1 MTNERLKNEETFGD
15 VQWLDEVAL
24 HRAIV
29 GGDPE
34 AFAELIR
41 RFDPVVRAH
50 VSRSTV
56 EELVEEEMAE
66 FWIALIR
73 DPRLREWDA
82 DQGGLLAPWIGSIAA
97 RWCAVNLQVLPRAA

>member
-1 MTNERLKNEETFGD
+1 MTNERIKSEETVGD

-24 HRAIV
+24 HKAI
-29 GGDPE
+29 GQRDPE

-50 VSRSTV
+50 VARSTAEEFV
-56 EELVEEEMAE
+56 EEQMAE

-73 DPRLREWDA
+73 DPRLGEWDA
-82 DQGGLLAPWIGSIAA
+82 AEGGLLAPWIGAIAA
-97 RWCAVNLQVLPRAA
+97 RWCAANLHLIPRAA

>member
-1 MTNERLKNEETFGD
+1 MTNERQMNEGD

-41 RFDPVVRAH
+41 RFDPVARAH

-56 EELVEEEMAE
+56 EELIEEEMAE

-73 DPRLREWDA
+73 GPKLLEWDA
-82 DQGGLLAPWIGSIAA
+82 EQGGLLAPWIGATAA
-97 RWCAVNLQVLPRAA
+97 EWCVVNLHLIPRAA